1 MGNLLYQLK
10 FHLIPLKVF
19 FDLKSYLFEFLI
31 FKFISHLKLNNSFQV
46 HWLIISIANK
56 DEVVNVALKEDLISE
71 TDEI

>member
-10 FHLIPLKVF
+10 FHLIHLKF

-56 DEVVNVALKEDLISE
+56 DEVLNVALKEDLISE
-71 TDEI
+71 NDEI